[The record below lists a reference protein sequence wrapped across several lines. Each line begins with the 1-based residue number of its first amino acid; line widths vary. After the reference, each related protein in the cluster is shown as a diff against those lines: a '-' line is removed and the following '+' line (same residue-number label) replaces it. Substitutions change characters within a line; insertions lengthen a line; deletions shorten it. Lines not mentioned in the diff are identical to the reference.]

1 MKAIALFLRFAAL
14 LDCLLLSYPILAVL
28 EIIFSRQLD
37 PRLSFSRLGLV
48 LLAGFLGALTGW
60 LLVRMKNPPVQAVR
74 LLLAA
79 APAALFAGCCL
90 TLLERTALH
99 VALVLLCLTF
109 YLIALFFATRPFDE
123 FVGTSFLSFTVITY
137 LLAAV
142 ISWFCGAYLQMNCD
156 PLVLTISFLSFLL
169 LYAFISN
176 QSAINRLMGR
186 RHYDLSLLPAGV
198 RRYNLVFI
206 CATFLLV
213 PSGLLFQKQI
223 GMVLQFLLRLLGSLL
238 YIFVLLF
245 NLLTWALRTTVRP
258 DEPLP
263 QSSGLPILGSAQEA
277 ASTPMVNVFV
287 QWLAVL
293 VIVLF
298 LFSLRRTVWSA
309 VKTAASAIWRVLKHL
324 FTRSQKGKKVR
335 AASSAYFYD
344 TFEALEQTAQES
356 PSPKEPVS
364 SSHIWQRRYRELLK
378 KPQDDSFLQEGYLL
392 ILSWLRMRGAPL
404 SPADTTLEILNKAL
418 IRLPDSPFSRV
429 TEGYNGVYY
438 GERPLQKED
447 IASLLQTLRI
457 LSQSK

>member
-1 MKAIALFLRFAAL
+1 M
-14 LDCLLLSYPILAVL
+14 
-28 EIIFSRQLD
+28 
-37 PRLSFSRLGLV
+37 
-48 LLAGFLGALTGW
+48 
-60 LLVRMKNPPVQAVR
+60 
-74 LLLAA
+74 
-79 APAALFAGCCL
+79 
-90 TLLERTALH
+90 
-99 VALVLLCLTF
+99 
-109 YLIALFFATRPFDE
+109 
-123 FVGTSFLSFTVITY
+123 
-137 LLAAV
+137 
-142 ISWFCGAYLQMNCD
+142 
-156 PLVLTISFLSFLL
+156 
-169 LYAFISN
+169 
-176 QSAINRLMGR
+176 
-186 RHYDLSLLPAGV
+186 
-198 RRYNLVFI
+198 
-206 CATFLLV
+206 
-213 PSGLLFQKQI
+213 
-223 GMVLQFLLRLLGSLL
+223 
-238 YIFVLLF
+238 
-245 NLLTWALRTTVRP
+245 
-258 DEPLP
+258 
-263 QSSGLPILGSAQEA
+263 
-277 ASTPMVNVFV
+277 
-287 QWLAVL
+287 L

>member
-1 MKAIALFLRFAAL
+1 MKSIALFLRFCAL
-14 LDCLLLSYPILAVL
+14 LDCLLLSYPILAIF
-28 EIIFSRQLD
+28 EIAFDKRLD
-37 PRLSFSRLGLV
+37 PQLSFGRLGIV
-48 LLAGFLGALTGW
+48 LLFGFFGALIGW
-60 LLVRMKNPPVQAVR
+60 LLDRMKNPPVQAVT

-79 APAALFAGCCL
+79 APAGLFSYIYLA
-90 TLLERTALH
+90 LLERTVLH
-99 VALVLLCLTF
+99 VALLVLCLIF
-109 YLIALFFATRPFDE
+109 YFLGMFFATRPFDA
-123 FVGTSFLSFTVITY
+123 FIGTSFLSFTVIAY

-142 ISWFCGAYLQMNCD
+142 IVWFCDAYLGAYYS
-156 PLVLTISFLSFLL
+156 PLVLVVTFLAFIL

-176 QSAINRLMGR
+176 QSSINRLMDR
-186 RHYDLSLLPAGV
+186 RHYDLSLLPAGI
-198 RRYNLVFI
+198 RRYNLLLI
-206 CATFLLV
+206 CAGFLLV
-213 PSGLLFQKQI
+213 LAGLLFQKQI
-223 GMVLQFLLRLLGSLL
+223 WIIVQFLLRLLGSLL

-245 NLLTWALRTTVRP
+245 NLMTWALRRTVRK

-263 QSSGLPILGSAQEA
+263 QSSNLPILGSGEEA
-277 ASTPMVNVFV
+277 AAAPIVNVLV
-287 QWLAVL
+287 QWFAVL

-298 LFSLRRTVWSA
+298 LFFLRRQIWAA
-309 VKTAASAIWRVLKHL
+309 VKTVANAVWQMFKRL
-324 FTRSQKGKKVR
+324 FTHSKKEKQVR
-335 AASSAYFYD
+335 TASSAYFYD
-344 TFEALEQTAQES
+344 TVEDLDETVQES
-356 PSPKEPVS
+356 PSPKEPAS
-364 SSHIWQRRYRELLK
+364 SRIWQRRYRDLLK